1 MMRGPSRGP
10 AKGKKS
16 MKMNNRA
23 LIFPLLSLLVVA
35 VFAGGLGV
43 TFILLHKMSEWA
55 VIGLGSALVV
65 GVPGA
70 AALGQRMVEKA

>member
-1 MMRGPSRGP
+1 MIRGPSRGS

-23 LIFPLLSLLVVA
+23 LLFPLLSILVVA
-35 VFAGGLGV
+35 VFAVGLGV
-43 TFILLHKMSEWA
+43 IFILLHEISEWA

-65 GVPGA
+65 VVPAA